1 MLADTILRNDKK
13 FNHNIKRLMVCDN
26 AAREAFN
33 EEIIDYIIW
42 IRRMYNLVDAMT
54 EIAILPEFVEAI
66 EKKQLYYELGQSVKR
81 TIDLSSDVKEKVL
94 M

>member
-1 MLADTILRNDKK
+1 
-13 FNHNIKRLMVCDN
+13 
-26 AAREAFN
+26 
-33 EEIIDYIIW
+33 
-42 IRRMYNLVDAMT
+42 MYNLVDVMT